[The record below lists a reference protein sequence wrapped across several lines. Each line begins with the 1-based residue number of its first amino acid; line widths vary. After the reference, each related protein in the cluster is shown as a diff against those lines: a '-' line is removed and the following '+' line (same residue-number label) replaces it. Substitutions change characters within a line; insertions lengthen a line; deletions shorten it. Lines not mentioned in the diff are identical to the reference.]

1 MKSLCRLYGIC
12 NLHLTSVLVGGVRR
26 HFKIYDLRLF
36 RLSYIL
42 LISLVCIYFSH
53 GAGGYAL
60 MLTLENLL

>member
-1 MKSLCRLYGIC
+1 MKSLCRLYRIC
-12 NLHLTSVLVGGVRR
+12 KLHLTSVLVGGVRR
-26 HFKIYDLRLF
+26 HFEVYHLLLF

-60 MLTLENLL
+60 MLTLENLI